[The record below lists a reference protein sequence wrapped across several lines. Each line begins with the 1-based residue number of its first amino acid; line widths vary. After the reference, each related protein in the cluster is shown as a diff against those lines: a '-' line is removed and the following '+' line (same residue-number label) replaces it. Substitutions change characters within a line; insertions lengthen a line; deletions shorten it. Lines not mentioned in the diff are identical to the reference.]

1 MRTRDR
7 ADARLIPFPT
17 RRPIATG
24 EHRAMHLHLVATPT
38 GARLPAGPGADR
50 TLTIRRVA
58 GPASREHT
66 TMYAANLGLNHLY
79 AEARHHDLLAE
90 AEQSRRLAQ
99 AARAVSRRSAVA
111 VAVAAVRHRV
121 GIALVRAGHRLA
133 QGAHGT
139 GTVKPVA
146 DGVPSIATLRCAR

>member
-38 GARLPAGPGADR
+38 GARLSAGPGADR

-66 TMYAANLGLNHLY
+66 TMHPANLSLNHLY
-79 AEARHHDLLAE
+79 AEARRHDLLAE
-90 AEQSRRLAQ
+90 AERARRLEQ
-99 AARAVSRRSAVA
+99 AEGAD
-111 VAVAAVRHRV
+111 AALRHWV
-121 GIALVRAGHRLA
+121 GTALVVVGERIARGAGS
-133 QGAHGT
+133 T
-139 GTVKPVA
+139 KPA
-146 DGVPSIATLRCAR
+146 AESIPSATTLRCAR